1 MDKIFSAIKSLDQVY
16 TTLENISVNMGH
28 IVRNSQFGSGSSS
41 NQQIENEWGHDSLL
55 NQGASINAHV
65 GFGQQQ
71 QARGFNQLGGQRDQ
85 QRHQDVN
92 NNRVSTWTRQNNQA
106 LQNTWGAQSWK

>member
-1 MDKIFSAIKSLDQVY
+1 MCNRKRLDQFN
-16 TTLENISVNMGH
+16 TTLENISANMGH
-28 IVRNSQFGSGSSS
+28 IVRNSPFGSGNSS
-41 NQQIENEWGHDSLL
+41 NPQIESVWGHSSLL

-71 QARGFNQLGGQRDQ
+71 QARGFNQLGSQRDQ
-85 QRHQDVN
+85 QRQQDVN

>member
-1 MDKIFSAIKSLDQVY
+1 MDQVY
-16 TTLENISVNMGH
+16 TTLENILVNMGH

-71 QARGFNQLGGQRDQ
+71 QARGFNQLGSQRDQ
-85 QRHQDVN
+85 QRQRHQDDN
-92 NNRVSTWTRQNNQA
+92 NNRVNTWTRQNNQA
-106 LQNTWGAQSWK
+106 LQSTWGAQSWNNGK